1 MITMNNP
8 EVEGFEDVLTVEEVV
23 DKKDLIIYNDDVN
36 SFDHVITSLIKVC
49 KHEPVQAEQCTYLIH
64 YKGKC
69 QVKHVDWETL
79 EPMCTALLNRGLTA
93 EIR

>member
-49 KHEPVQAEQCTYLIH
+49 KH
-64 YKGKC
+64 
-69 QVKHVDWETL
+69 
-79 EPMCTALLNRGLTA
+79 
-93 EIR
+93 

>member
-64 YKGKC
+64 YK
-69 QVKHVDWETL
+69 
-79 EPMCTALLNRGLTA
+79 
-93 EIR
+93 